1 MGELVHSTINRGNF
15 LESDMVGVFI
25 ISVIFSLLLLL
36 VSFLNI
42 RSIDEFLNNEH
53 VGSMFR
59 RSKKTRLA
67 IKNTIALKFA
77 GYFILTLLI
86 LLTILGFTV
95 NLAIDLLFILL
106 GVLFAIVCIFGCI
119 TAHLYRKTQS
129 R

>member
-25 ISVIFSLLLLL
+25 ISVVFSLLLLL

-42 RSIDEFLNNEH
+42 HSIDEFLDNEH
-53 VGSMFR
+53 VVSIYR
-59 RSKKTRLA
+59 RPKKTRLA
-67 IKNTIALKFA
+67 IKNTVALKFA

-95 NLAIDLLFILL
+95 NLAVDMMFIFL
-106 GVLFAIVCIFGCI
+106 GVLFVFVCIFGCI
-119 TAHLYRKTQS
+119 TAHLYRKTQNQ
-129 R
+129 